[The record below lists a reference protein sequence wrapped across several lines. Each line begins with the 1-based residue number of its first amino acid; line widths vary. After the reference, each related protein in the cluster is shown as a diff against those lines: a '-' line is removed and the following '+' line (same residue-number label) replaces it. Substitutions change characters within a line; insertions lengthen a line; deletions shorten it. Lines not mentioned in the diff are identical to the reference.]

1 MAAEHCSLG
10 GCDKEF
16 TTVNYKITTTPR
28 KEWMYIVGDENG
40 QRQECP
46 ADDMH
51 HGRRIIAINEHMQDP
66 RVVRAGLNRAEVIA
80 LVMYTGPMVC
90 ARVLCFFLCATCVY
104 SLFCGCFGNFVRI

>member
-16 TTVNYKITTTPR
+16 TTGNYRITTTPR
-28 KEWMYIVGDENG
+28 KEWMYIVGDEIG

-46 ADDMH
+46 GSDIG
-51 HGRRIIAINEHMQDP
+51 HGRRIVSIDELMQCR

-80 LVMYTGPMVC
+80 LVMYSGPMVC

-104 SLFCGCFGNFVRI
+104 SLFSGCFGNFVRI